1 MIDIMFEQL
10 TDLFSTGQSRQLTAG
25 EYLFHRDD
33 QVRWMFL
40 VTQGEIRLLR
50 YQENGNP
57 VILQRAHE
65 NEILAEA
72 SLFSDCYHCDAVAAV
87 QSRIMVIARSDF
99 RAQLEN
105 NPALHNAWTARLARQ
120 VQQARLRSEILS
132 LKTVSQRLDAWVT
145 WNRNLPPKGNWL
157 RLAQE
162 IGVSPEALYREIGQR
177 RRRTHSPTNAR
188 AEEFKY

>member
-1 MIDIMFEQL
+1 MIDIMFEEL

-65 NEILAEA
+65 NEIPAEA
-72 SLFSDCYHCDAVAAV
+72 SLYADRYHCDAVAAA
-87 QSRIMVIARSDF
+87 QSRILVISRSDF
-99 RAQLEN
+99 RQGLEN
-105 NPALHNAWTARLARQ
+105 NPALHNALTARLARQ

-132 LKTVSQRLDAWVT
+132 LKTVSQRLDAWLT
-145 WNRNLPPKGNWL
+145 WNGDLPPKGQRLWL
-157 RLAQE
+157 ANE
-162 IGVSPEALYREIGQR
+162 IGISPEALYRELGR
-177 RRRTHSPTNAR
+177 RRKRTQSPANAR